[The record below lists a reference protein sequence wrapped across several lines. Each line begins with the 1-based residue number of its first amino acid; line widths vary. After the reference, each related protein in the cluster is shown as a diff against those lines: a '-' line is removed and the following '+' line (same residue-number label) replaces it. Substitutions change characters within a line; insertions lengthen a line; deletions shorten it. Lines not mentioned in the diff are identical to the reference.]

1 MKSDESIL
9 NIALAAVRRHSID
22 LESWNRTT
30 ISKELFLPVTDSASN
45 ELPVVQFVID
55 DSNWTQVTTQ
65 RVTGSINSV
74 VREVALSELDDSIW
88 GDFKNLEAD
97 RTQFRLVDFHG
108 TQNDFWIETGKPS
121 MGIICSINTIA
132 ALYKAST

>member
-1 MKSDESIL
+1 MKSDASIL

-22 LESWNRTT
+22 LEVWNRTT
-30 ISKELFLPVTDSASN
+30 ISKELLLPSIDSASD

-55 DSNWTQVTTQ
+55 DSNWTQVTTR
-65 RVTGSINSV
+65 RVTGSINAV
-74 VREVALSELDDSIW
+74 VREVPLNELDDSIW
-88 GDFKNLEAD
+88 GDIKNLGAD

-121 MGIICSINTIA
+121 MAIIYSIDTIA
-132 ALYKAST
+132 AMYKAST